1 MSFFLFQFQQW
12 LHQVMVLV
20 SIVLNQEA
28 HVVPVGMPDTICI
41 LKEFGPDKPT
51 QNISRLRKVCIRFIS
66 FYMMIHMYVTLSKVS
81 IQQTCPT
88 SSKVPFHTNVSS
100 KSRPFTGYRYSR
112 GNRYHIKICCTQS
125 SAMVIHVTSQSCFV
139 ILI

>member
-1 MSFFLFQFQQW
+1 
-12 LHQVMVLV
+12 MVLV

-41 LKEFGPDKPT
+41 LKEFGPDKLT
-51 QNISRLRKVCIRFIS
+51 QNISRLKKVCIRS
-66 FYMMIHMYVTLSKVS
+66 FYMMIHMYITLSKVS
-81 IQQTCPT
+81 IQQACPT
-88 SSKVPFHTNVSS
+88 SSKVPFHPNVSS
-100 KSRPFTGYRYSR
+100 KSRSFTGYRYSR
-112 GNRYHIKICCTQS
+112 CNRYHIKICCTQS